1 MCKLK
6 LLKHWLHGCASQ
18 DWVETE
24 SLQILKKFKCI
35 ISLVFRH
42 LNISLVATVTRFKG
56 VNPEL
61 KECVLF
67 LCESGT
73 EV

>member
-1 MCKLK
+1 VQVKT
-6 LLKHWLHGCASQ
+6 WLRQSTYKYL
-18 DWVETE
+18 EK
-24 SLQILKKFKCI
+24 IKFI
-35 ISLVFRH
+35 TSLVFRH